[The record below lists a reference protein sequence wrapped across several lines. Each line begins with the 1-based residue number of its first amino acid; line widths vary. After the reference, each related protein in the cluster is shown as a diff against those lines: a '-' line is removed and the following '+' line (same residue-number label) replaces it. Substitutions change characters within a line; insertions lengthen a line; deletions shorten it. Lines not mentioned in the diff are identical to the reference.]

1 MCFLWMGEIIGIIR
15 PKYNICTKTKSLMIN
30 IKSREIKW
38 LTSIEVQQNMEYG
51 KLDQSMKIKVRKIRE
66 RKANDGKEKIKIIWW
81 K

>member
-1 MCFLWMGEIIGIIR
+1 
-15 PKYNICTKTKSLMIN
+15 MIN
-30 IKSREIKW
+30 IESREIKW